1 MCKSSVLGF
10 VLLFAFIFRLEKP
23 SWKLF
28 GIIATMTV
36 GVFLMVAGEARFN
49 VTGFAL
55 IMSSAA
61 SSGFRWSL
69 TQILLIRHPATSNP
83 FSSIFFLAPVMF
95 VTLLLIAVP
104 VEGFSGLALAFQKLA
119 AKQGTLLS
127 VLILLFPGG
136 LAFAMT
142 AS

>member
-69 TQILLIRHPATSNP
+69 TQILLIRNPATSNP
-83 FSSIFFLAPVMF
+83 FSSIFFLAPIMF
-95 VTLLLIAVP
+95 LTLLI
-104 VEGFSGLALAFQKLA
+104 LALAVEEV
-119 AKQGTLLS
+119 GTFLS
-127 VLILLFPGG
+127 AFSELGAERGIFASFAIVTFP
-136 LAFAMT
+136 
-142 AS
+142 